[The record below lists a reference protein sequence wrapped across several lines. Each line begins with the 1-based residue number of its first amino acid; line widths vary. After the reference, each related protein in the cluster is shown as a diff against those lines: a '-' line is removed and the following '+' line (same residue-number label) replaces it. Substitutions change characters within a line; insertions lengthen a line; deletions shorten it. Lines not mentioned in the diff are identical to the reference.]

1 MNVKF
6 DIPTVDRYIKIVTYH
21 VMATIGNILNI
32 LSWITCIKKRILFL
46 DIILLETERLQ
57 MFPVVESLL
66 FYMYFIQP

>member
-6 DIPTVDRYIKIVTYH
+6 DVPTVDRYIKIVTYH

-57 MFPVVESLL
+57 MSPVVESLL